1 MNDFEPVLM
10 RNATVENSRKLSVYR
25 DRGGYQTLAKALTM
39 SPSEIIEQVKQSGL
53 RGRGGAGFPTGMKWS
68 FLPKDRKETYL
79 CVNFDEAEPGTFCNR
94 VLVDIDPHLALEGI
108 IISAYAIGARCAYI
122 YIRDEYVEQEDILNK
137 AIGEAMVAG
146 LVGENILNSGHSL
159 TIYTHR
165 NAGAYI
171 CGEETA
177 LLESIEG
184 KRPYPRNKPPFP
196 AVKGLFGQPTVVNN
210 IETLA
215 CVVPIIERGV
225 DWFRSLGTAKSTGTK
240 MYCVSGHVNKPGCWE
255 FPMGVNLKN
264 LIFECAGGPRGGR
277 KIKAVNPGGISTGFL
292 TADEIDVSMDFE
304 SFSRAKN
311 GCLGMGTGA
320 VTVLDED
327 TDMLVVLNNTARF
340 FGRESCGQCTQ
351 CREGTGWAL
360 MMTTRMLAGG
370 GRVEDLDIIEELT
383 EHMGM
388 MTGHSICGLSDGAA
402 YPLRTLIQKFRGELI
417 ERIEQRRRKSPMRMS
432 PDMVAQW
439 KATPQA
445 LRKPVPADGVPPL
458 R

>member
-1 MNDFEPVLM
+1 MYAAWQAGLDPI
-10 RNATVENSRKLSVYR
+10 APYVEAQLSDGTWKRVI
-25 DRGGYQTLAKALTM
+25 DDM
-39 SPSEIIEQVKQSGL
+39 
-53 RGRGGAGFPTGMKWS
+53 GFPAGLPRTIVVDLTGK
-68 FLPKDRKETYL
+68 LPTGTRKIRISSNLQIYW
-79 CVNFDEAEPGTFCNR
+79 DR
-94 VLVDIDPHLALEGI
+94 VLVDNDPHLALEGI
-108 IISAYAIGARCAYI
+108 IISAYAIGAQCVYI
-122 YIRDEYVEQEDILNK
+122 YIRDEYAEQETILEK
-137 AIGEAMVAG
+137 AIGEAVVARLAG
-146 LVGENILNSGHSL
+146 KNILGSDYGVD
-159 TIYTHR
+159 IFTHR

-196 AVKGLFGQPTVVNN
+196 AVKGLFQKPTIVNN

-215 CVVPIIERGV
+215 CVTSIVERGA
-225 DWFRSLGTAKSTGTK
+225 DWFHSLGTDKSKGPK

-255 FPMGVNLKN
+255 FPMGVNLKT
-264 LIFECAGGPRGGR
+264 LIYDCADGIRDGR

-292 TADEIDVSMDFE
+292 TADEIDVPMDYE
-304 SFSRAKN
+304 SFSREKN

-327 TDMLVVLNNTARF
+327 TNMLVVLHNTARF

-360 MMTTRMLAGG
+360 MMTSRMLAGG
-370 GRVEDLDIIEELT
+370 GRVDDLKIIEELT

-402 YPLRTLIQKFRGELI
+402 YPLRTLIQKFREELI
-417 ERIEQRRRKSPMRMS
+417 DGIERRRREKPMRMS
-432 PDMVAQW
+432 PNMEAQW

-445 LRKPVPADGVPPL
+445 RRERMPTDRMVPL